1 MKKFVSVLL
10 AFVMIIPIA
19 LMGGGATCS
28 ENDPDFASVKNVI
41 LFIGDGMGFEH
52 VKAAEIYAGKPMV
65 FDEFDFKTQSD
76 TDNAWDEVTDS
87 AAGATALSC
96 GVRTLN
102 GYLGKNEDGEDLKT
116 IMDYSKDLG
125 KLTGVV
131 TSDYLTGATPSGFSA
146 HSNDR
151 NDSYQI
157 INTQAEGGVDFLAGD
172 YSENY
177 ITNKL
182 KFTKQGYEFYDSLD
196 NIDPNKKALIMGE
209 VEPVAGQTEDGTPYM
224 MLDEMVDAAIDYL
237 SRDEDGFTLMVEGA
251 YIDKCSHG
259 NDGEGMVKNLVAFNK
274 AVKKAVEF
282 ASDRTDTVII
292 ITADHETG
300 GLTVGSGATKDKMIN
315 GNFDDLN
322 WTTGSHTGARVPV
335 FVRAAQNLEPMLFS
349 TSGDKGYLNNKDIF
363 LYMLSCVKG
372 ERVNKVES
380 PDDY

>member
-131 TSDYLTGATPSGFSA
+131 TSDYLTGATP
-146 HSNDR
+146 
-151 NDSYQI
+151 
-157 INTQAEGGVDFLAGD
+157 
-172 YSENY
+172 
-177 ITNKL
+177 
-182 KFTKQGYEFYDSLD
+182 
-196 NIDPNKKALIMGE
+196 
-209 VEPVAGQTEDGTPYM
+209 
-224 MLDEMVDAAIDYL
+224 
-237 SRDEDGFTLMVEGA
+237 
-251 YIDKCSHG
+251 
-259 NDGEGMVKNLVAFNK
+259 
-274 AVKKAVEF
+274 
-282 ASDRTDTVII
+282 
-292 ITADHETG
+292 
-300 GLTVGSGATKDKMIN
+300 
-315 GNFDDLN
+315 
-322 WTTGSHTGARVPV
+322 
-335 FVRAAQNLEPMLFS
+335 
-349 TSGDKGYLNNKDIF
+349 
-363 LYMLSCVKG
+363 
-372 ERVNKVES
+372 
-380 PDDY
+380 